1 MKSFTFKV
9 TQELKA
15 FYEAKV
21 TINATSE
28 KAARNKLK
36 KLSQDDLDELCTDW
50 NQNTDNAEPVGSIS
64 VEEYVESY

>member
-1 MKSFTFKV
+1 MKSFTFNV

-21 TINATSE
+21 TINASSE

-36 KLSQDDLDELCTDW
+36 KLSQNKLDELCTEW
-50 NQNTDNAEPVGSIS
+50 EQNTDNAEPVGNIS
-64 VEEYVESY
+64 VEECVES